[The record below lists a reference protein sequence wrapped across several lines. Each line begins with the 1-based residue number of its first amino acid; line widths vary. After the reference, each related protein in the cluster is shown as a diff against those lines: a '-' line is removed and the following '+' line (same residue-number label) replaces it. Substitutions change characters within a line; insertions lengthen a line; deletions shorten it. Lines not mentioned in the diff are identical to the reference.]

1 MISTEQIF
9 GDLFAL
15 ASQVQG
21 ADWSATPIPLEVS
34 TRSWIS
40 PSSVNS
46 GQMPWLQQLEL
57 PEDRNRTGLGLS
69 RRKLHALIDIVLQRQ
84 PVYPLTQPFSTILNS
99 FINSMDALFFMQN
112 PPAFIAQNFH
122 NNIEDFYITKI
133 TIDEGQLVTPA
144 CLRFWVEIVTG
155 Q

>member
-9 GDLFAL
+9 ADLFAL

-21 ADWSATPIPLEVS
+21 TDWDNNPIPLQRA

-40 PSSVNS
+40 PALTNT

-69 RRKLHALIDIVLQRQ
+69 RRKLHALIDIILQRQ
-84 PVYPLTQPFSTILNS
+84 PVYPDNQPFSTILNN
-99 FINSMDALFFMQN
+99 FINNMDALFFMQN
-112 PPAFIAQNFH
+112 PPAFIAENFH
-122 NNIEDFYITKI
+122 NNIIDVYFTKI
-133 TIDEGQLVTPA
+133 TIDEGVLVSPA
-144 CLRFWVEIVTG
+144 CLRFWVEIITG

>member
-9 GDLFAL
+9 ADLFAL